1 MIYVILFIV
10 IGYVIYFFINA
21 SSINASK
28 VCDYYER
35 LPELPY
41 DILYMIKDLM
51 RSSNGGLAIMPDDI
65 RSESDFH
72 NSFDALVSAIYDA
85 DRRRNV
91 AMVNMLAIF
100 MVKYYAI
107 YINRYGTMTEKSI
120 FGNNVRLLKMNK
132 VL

>member
-1 MIYVILFIV
+1 
-10 IGYVIYFFINA
+10 
-21 SSINASK
+21 
-28 VCDYYER
+28 
-35 LPELPY
+35 
-41 DILYMIKDLM
+41 
-51 RSSNGGLAIMPDDI
+51 MPDDI

-72 NSFDALVSAIYDA
+72 NSFDALVSAIYEA
-85 DRRRNV
+85 DRKRYV
-91 AMVNMLAIF
+91 SIVNMLAIF

>member
-21 SSINASK
+21 SSINASN
-28 VCDYYER
+28 VCDYYEK
-35 LPELPY
+35 LPELSS
-41 DILYMIKDLM
+41 DVLNSIENLIKD
-51 RSSNGGLAIMPDDI
+51 SNGGFIIMPDDI

-72 NSFDALVSAIYDA
+72 NSFDALVSAIYEA
-85 DRRRNV
+85 DRKRYV
-91 AMVNMLAIF
+91 SIVNMLAMF

-120 FGNNVRLLKMNK
+120 FANNVRLLKMNNI
-132 VL
+132 L